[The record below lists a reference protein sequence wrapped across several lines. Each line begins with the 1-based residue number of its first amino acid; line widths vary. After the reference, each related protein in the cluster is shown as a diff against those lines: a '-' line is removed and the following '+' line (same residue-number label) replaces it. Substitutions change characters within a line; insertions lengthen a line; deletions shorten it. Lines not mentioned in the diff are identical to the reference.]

1 MVDSGAFSCCLPL
14 EDARHL
20 RIPDDAL
27 REAGRIVLA
36 DDRTVPYMESL
47 RAIRAQVL
55 VRESTTAATRP
66 WGPTF
71 ELRPAFVPEGSRLFG
86 QRDFFA
92 RFEITFRRHLD
103 PPTFTL
109 SY

>member
-20 RIPDDAL
+20 QIPDDAL
-27 REAGRIVLA
+27 REAGQIVLA
-36 DDRTVPYMESL
+36 DDRTVPYLESL

-55 VRESTTAATRP
+55 VREPSASVARP
-66 WGPTF
+66 WGPIF
-71 ELRPAFVPEGSRLFG
+71 ELRPAFLPEGSRLFG
-86 QRDFFA
+86 QRDSFS

-103 PPTFTL
+103 PPSFIL